1 MQAII
6 LAAGKSTRTYPL
18 TVTKPKPLLK
28 IANKTILEHN
38 LEQLALVKEI
48 NEVIIIIGYQKE
60 QIIDVIVNKYQ
71 NEYKRND
78 FGKHAE
84 NFKIKN
90 KIKLRYFEQK
100 EQLGTGHALMQVKDA
115 LHDRFIVMNGDDLF
129 SGKDIAAAIKHR
141 YAVLGAKVKEPS
153 RFGIIVSHKKDDKN
167 LVKEIVEKPKSF
179 VGNIANTGLY
189 VFDKK
194 IFDFK
199 LKKSSRGEFEIIDY
213 VNFLIEKEGVYA
225 ETVSDY
231 WFSIGYPWDLL
242 EANEFFVGKVTEG
255 VNKSNGSA
263 SKNKINCE
271 KEENVT
277 IKGNILVGKGTR
289 LLSGTYI
296 EGNVVIGENC
306 KIGPNCYLRG
316 STSIGNNC
324 HIGQAVEIKN
334 SIIGDNSKIPHL
346 SYIGDSVVGDGV
358 NFGAGTITANLRHD
372 NANIKSIVKDELVD
386 SGRRKLGVIIADNVH
401 TGIHTT
407 LYPGRKLWPGTST
420 LPGEI
425 VKKDKLS

>member
-6 LAAGKSTRTYPL
+6 LAAGRSTRTYPL

-60 QIIDVIVNKYQ
+60 QIIDVIANKYK
-71 NEYKRND
+71 NR
-78 FGKHAE
+78 FGRL
-84 NFKIKN
+84 
-90 KIKLRYFEQK
+90 KLRYFEQK
-100 EQLGTGHALMQVKDA
+100 EQLGTGHALMQVKDI
-115 LHDRFIVMNGDDLF
+115 LHDKFIVMNGDDLF
-129 SGKDIAAAIKHR
+129 SGKDISAAIKHK
-141 YAVLGAKVKEPS
+141 YAVLGVKVKEPS
-153 RFGIIVSHKKDDKN
+153 RFGIIISEKNKIKD
-167 LVKEIVEKPKSF
+167 IIEKPVSF
-179 VGNIANTGLY
+179 IGNLANTGLY

-199 LKKSSRGEFEIIDY
+199 LKKSSRGEYEIIDFVKHLVNTVV
-213 VNFLIEKEGVYA
+213 VNFEV
-225 ETVSDY
+225 VSDY
-231 WFSIGYPWDLL
+231 WLSIGYPWDMI
-242 EANEFFVGKVTEG
+242 EANEFFVNRITKTKLDG
-255 VNKSNGSA
+255 
-263 SKNKINCE
+263 E
-271 KEENVT
+271 KENNVT
-277 IKGNILVGKGTR
+277 IKGNVMVGKGTR

-306 KIGPNCYLRG
+306 KIGPNCYLR
-316 STSIGNNC
+316 SATSIGNNC

-334 SIIGDNSKIPHL
+334 SIIGENSKIPHL
-346 SYIGDSVVGDGV
+346 SYIGDSVIGE
-358 NFGAGTITANLRHD
+358 NINLGAGTITANLRHD
-372 NANIKSIVKDELVD
+372 NANIKSLVKDELVD

-407 LYPGRKLWPGTST
+407 LYPGRKLWPNTST

-425 VKKDKLS
+425 VKKDKMS

>member
-18 TVTKPKPLLK
+18 TATKPKPLLK

-38 LEQLALVKEI
+38 LEQLALVKDI

-84 NFKIKN
+84 NSKIKN

-129 SGKDIAAAIKHR
+129 SGKDIANAVKHK

-153 RFGIIVSHKKDDKN
+153 RFGIIVSHKNGDKN
-167 LVKEIVEKPKSF
+167 LVNEIVEKPKAF
-179 VGNIANTGLY
+179 IGNIANTGLY

-194 IFDFK
+194 IFDYK
-199 LKKSSRGEFEIIDY
+199 LKKSSRGEFEIIDF
-213 VNFLIEKEGVYA
+213 VNFLIKDEGVNV

-242 EANEFFVGKVTEG
+242 EANEFFV
-255 VNKSNGSA
+255 
-263 SKNKINCE
+263 NKIN
-271 KEENVT
+271 KT
-277 IKGNILVGKGTR
+277 KSIKGNVILGKGTK

-334 SIIGDNSKIPHL
+334 SIIGDNSKVPHL
-346 SYIGDSVVGDGV
+346 SYIGDSVIGENV
-358 NFGAGTITANLRHD
+358 NLGAGTITANLRHD

-386 SGRRKLGVIIADNVH
+386 SGRRKFGVIIGDNVH

-425 VKKDKLS
+425 VRKDKIS

>member
-18 TVTKPKPLLK
+18 TVTMPKPLLK

-60 QIIDVIVNKYQ
+60 QIIDVIAKL
-71 NEYKRND
+71 
-78 FGKHAE
+78 
-84 NFKIKN
+84 
-90 KIKLRYFEQK
+90 KLRYFEQK
-100 EQLGTGHALMQVKDA
+100 EQLGTGHALMQVKDI
-115 LHDRFIVMNGDDLF
+115 LHDKFIVMNGDDLF
-129 SGKDIAAAIKHR
+129 SGKDIAAAIKHK
-141 YAVLGAKVKEPS
+141 YAMLGVKVKDPG
-153 RFGIIVSHKKDDKN
+153 RFGILLAERNK
-167 LVKEIVEKPKSF
+167 LVDIVEKPQTF
-179 VGNIANTGLY
+179 VGNIANSGLY

-194 IFDFK
+194 IFDYK
-199 LKKSSRGEFEIIDY
+199 LKKSSRGEYEIIDY
-213 VNFLIEKEGVYA
+213 IKHLVKSNKTDSIVTV

-231 WFSIGYPWDLL
+231 WHSIGYPWDLL
-242 EANEFFVGKVTEG
+242 EANEFFVGKIT
-255 VNKSNGSA
+255 GSA
-263 SKNKINCE
+263 SKNKIDGE
-271 KEENVT
+271 KEDNVI
-277 IKGNILVGKGTR
+277 IKGNIIVGKGTK
-289 LLSGTYI
+289 LLAGTYI
-296 EGNVVIGENC
+296 EGDVIIGKNC

-316 STSIGNNC
+316 SITIGNNC

-334 SIIGDNSKIPHL
+334 SIIGDNSKVPHL
-346 SYIGDSVVGDGV
+346 SYIGDSVIGDNV
-358 NFGAGTITANLRHD
+358 NLGAGTITANLRHD
-372 NANIKSIVKDELVD
+372 NLNIKSLVRDELVD

-407 LYPGRKLWPGTST
+407 LYPGRKLWPNTST